1 MPLQMHLLYLQNPNF
16 KKMKAPL
23 IFLAF
28 LVIFS
33 SCKKDDAPK
42 DTPSTET
49 YINTNAGSTWTY
61 RQTDIANNNSSSDY
75 TITSTANDTT
85 IESRKYHVYTYSYG
99 GSKYLGMDGHEYYQ
113 YDSIPIT
120 GGVNIQRL
128 YLKDNAAKDDT
139 WKQDFNLNI
148 QELPGTTIQLTVQ
161 NKVEEKGITKTVNGK
176 DYSNVYHVSTSLS
189 SSAIPSTALVSSI
202 DSYYAPGYG
211 LIENTTTVELNFMGI
226 VKQVNFKTELMSS
239 DLK

>member
-1 MPLQMHLLYLQNPNF
+1 
-16 KKMKAPL
+16 MKTSL
-23 IFLAF
+23 VFLALLF
-28 LVIFS
+28 IFS
-33 SCKKDDAPK
+33 SCKKDNAPK
-42 DTPSTET
+42 DNPSNET
-49 YINTNAGSTWTY
+49 YVNTNAGSTWTY
-61 RQTDIANNNSSSDY
+61 RQTDMADNNSTSDY

-85 IESRKYHVYTYSYG
+85 IDSRKYHVYTYSYG
-99 GSKYLGMDGHEYYQ
+99 GSRYLGMEGHDYYQ

-139 WKQDFNLNI
+139 WKQDFNLQI
-148 QELPGTTIQLTVQ
+148 QELQGATIQLTVQ
-161 NKVEEKGITKTVNGK
+161 NKVVEKGITKTVNGK

-189 SSAIPSTALVSSI
+189 SSAIPSTALASTI

-211 LIENTTTVELNFMGI
+211 LIENTTQVELNYLGF
-226 VKQVNFKTELMSS
+226 VKEVNFKTELTSA

>member
-1 MPLQMHLLYLQNPNF
+1 MKTSLVFFALLF
-16 KKMKAPL
+16 
-23 IFLAF
+23 
-28 LVIFS
+28 IFS
-33 SCKKDDAPK
+33 SCKKDNAPK
-42 DTPSTET
+42 DNPSNET
-49 YINTNAGSTWTY
+49 YVNTNAGSTWTY
-61 RQTDIANNNSSSDY
+61 RQTDMTDNNSTSDY

-85 IESRKYHVYTYSYG
+85 IDSRKYHVYTYSYG
-99 GSKYLGMDGHEYYQ
+99 GSKYLGLEGHDYYQ

-139 WKQDFNLNI
+139 WKQDFNLQI
-148 QELPGTTIQLTVQ
+148 QELQGATIQLTVQ
-161 NKVEEKGITKTVNGK
+161 NKVVEKGITKTVNGK

-189 SSAIPSTALVSSI
+189 SSAIPSTALASTI

-211 LIENTTTVELNFMGI
+211 LIENTTQVELNYLGL
-226 VKQVNFKTELMSS
+226 VKEVNFKTELTST

>member
-1 MPLQMHLLYLQNPNF
+1 M
-16 KKMKAPL
+16 
-23 IFLAF
+23 
-28 LVIFS
+28 
-33 SCKKDDAPK
+33 
-42 DTPSTET
+42 
-49 YINTNAGSTWTY
+49 
-61 RQTDIANNNSSSDY
+61 ANNNSTSDY

-99 GSKYLGMDGHEYYQ
+99 GNGYLGMDGHEYYQ

-128 YLKDNAAKDDT
+128 YLKDNAAKNDT

-161 NKVEEKGITKTVNGK
+161 NKVEETGITKTVNGK

-189 SSAIPSTALVSSI
+189 SAAIPSTALASSI

-211 LIENTTTVELNFMGI
+211 LIENTTAVELNFLGI
-226 VKQVNFKTELMSS
+226 VKQVNFKTELMST

>member
-1 MPLQMHLLYLQNPNF
+1 LF
-16 KKMKAPL
+16 
-23 IFLAF
+23 
-28 LVIFS
+28 IFS
-33 SCKKDDAPK
+33 SCKKDNAPK
-42 DTPSTET
+42 DNPSNET
-49 YINTNAGSTWTY
+49 YVNTNAGSTWTY
-61 RQTDIANNNSSSDY
+61 RQTDMADNNSTSDY

-85 IESRKYHVYTYSYG
+85 IDSRKYHVYTYSYG
-99 GSKYLGMDGHEYYQ
+99 GSRYLGMEGHDYYQ

-139 WKQDFNLNI
+139 WKQDFNLQI
-148 QELPGTTIQLTVQ
+148 QELQGATIQLTVQ
-161 NKVEEKGITKTVNGK
+161 NKVVEKGITKTVNGK

-189 SSAIPSTALVSSI
+189 SSAIPSTALASTI

-211 LIENTTTVELNFMGI
+211 LIENTTQVELNYLGF
-226 VKQVNFKTELMSS
+226 VKEVNFKTELTSA

>member
-1 MPLQMHLLYLQNPNF
+1 MKTSLVFFALLF
-16 KKMKAPL
+16 
-23 IFLAF
+23 
-28 LVIFS
+28 IFS
-33 SCKKDDAPK
+33 SCKKDNAPK
-42 DTPSTET
+42 DNPSGET
-49 YINTNAGSTWTY
+49 YVNTTSGSTWTY
-61 RQTDIANNNSSSDY
+61 RQTDMADNNSTSDY

-85 IESRKYHVYTYSYG
+85 IDSRKYHVYTYSYG
-99 GSKYLGMDGHEYYQ
+99 GSRYLGMEGHDYYQ

-139 WKQDFNLNI
+139 WKQDFNLQI
-148 QELPGTTIQLTVQ
+148 QELQGATIQLTVQ
-161 NKVEEKGITKTVNGK
+161 NKVVEKGITKTVNGK

-189 SSAIPSTALVSSI
+189 SSAIPSTALTSTI

-211 LIENTTTVELNFMGI
+211 LIENTTQVELNYLGL
-226 VKQVNFKTELMSS
+226 VKEVNFKTELTSA

>member
-1 MPLQMHLLYLQNPNF
+1 MKTSLVFFALLF
-16 KKMKAPL
+16 
-23 IFLAF
+23 
-28 LVIFS
+28 IFS
-33 SCKKDDAPK
+33 SCKKDNAPK
-42 DTPSTET
+42 DNPSNET
-49 YINTNAGSTWTY
+49 YVNTNTGSTWTY
-61 RQTDIANNNSSSDY
+61 RQTDVADNNSTSDY

-85 IESRKYHVYTYSYG
+85 IDSRKYHVYTYSYG
-99 GSKYLGMDGHEYYQ
+99 GSKYLGIEGHDYYQ

-139 WKQDFNLNI
+139 WKQDFNLQI
-148 QELPGTTIQLTVQ
+148 QELQGATIQLTVQ
-161 NKVEEKGITKTVNGK
+161 NKVVEKGITKTVNGK

-189 SSAIPSTALVSSI
+189 SSAIPSTALTSTI

-211 LIENTTTVELNFMGI
+211 LIENTTQVELNYLGL
-226 VKQVNFKTELMSS
+226 VKEVNFKTELTSA

>member
-1 MPLQMHLLYLQNPNF
+1 LQNPNF
-16 KKMKAPL
+16 KKMKTS
-23 IFLAF
+23 
-28 LVIFS
+28 LVFFALLFIFS
-33 SCKKDDAPK
+33 SCKKDNAPK
-42 DTPSTET
+42 DNPSNET
-49 YINTNAGSTWTY
+49 YVNTNAGSTWTY
-61 RQTDIANNNSSSDY
+61 RQTDMADNNSTSDY

-85 IESRKYHVYTYSYG
+85 IDSRKYHVYTYSYG
-99 GSKYLGMDGHEYYQ
+99 GSRYLGMEGHDYYQ

-139 WKQDFNLNI
+139 WKQDFNLQI
-148 QELPGTTIQLTVQ
+148 QELQGATIQLTVQ
-161 NKVEEKGITKTVNGK
+161 NKVVEKGITKTVNGK

-189 SSAIPSTALVSSI
+189 SSAIPSTALASTI

-211 LIENTTTVELNFMGI
+211 LIENTTQVELNYLGF
-226 VKQVNFKTELMSS
+226 VKEVNFKTELTSA

>member
-1 MPLQMHLLYLQNPNF
+1 M
-16 KKMKAPL
+16 A
-23 IFLAF
+23 
-28 LVIFS
+28 
-33 SCKKDDAPK
+33 D
-42 DTPSTET
+42 
-49 YINTNAGSTWTY
+49 
-61 RQTDIANNNSSSDY
+61 NNSTSDY

-85 IESRKYHVYTYSYG
+85 IDSMKYHVYTYSYG
-99 GSKYLGMDGHEYYQ
+99 GSKYLGIEGHDYYQ

-139 WKQDFNLNI
+139 WKQDFNLQI
-148 QELPGTTIQLTVQ
+148 QELQGATIQLTVQ
-161 NKVEEKGITKTVNGK
+161 NKVVEKGITKTVNGK

-189 SSAIPSTALVSSI
+189 SSAIPSTALASTI

-211 LIENTTTVELNFMGI
+211 LIENTTQVELNYLGF
-226 VKQVNFKTELMSS
+226 VKEVNFKTELTSA

>member
-1 MPLQMHLLYLQNPNF
+1 MKTSLVFFALLF
-16 KKMKAPL
+16 
-23 IFLAF
+23 
-28 LVIFS
+28 IFS
-33 SCKKDDAPK
+33 SCKKDNAPK
-42 DTPSTET
+42 DNPSNET
-49 YINTNAGSTWTY
+49 YVNTNAGSTWTY
-61 RQTDIANNNSSSDY
+61 RQTDMADNNSTSDY

-85 IESRKYHVYTYSYG
+85 IDSRKYHVYTYSYG
-99 GSKYLGMDGHEYYQ
+99 GSRYLGMEGHDYYQ

-139 WKQDFNLNI
+139 WKQDFNLQI
-148 QELPGTTIQLTVQ
+148 QELQGATIQLTVQ
-161 NKVEEKGITKTVNGK
+161 NKVVEKGITKTVNGK

-189 SSAIPSTALVSSI
+189 SSAIPSTALASTI

-211 LIENTTTVELNFMGI
+211 LIENTTQVELNYLGF
-226 VKQVNFKTELMSS
+226 VKEVNFKTELTSA

>member
-1 MPLQMHLLYLQNPNF
+1 MKTSLVFFALLF
-16 KKMKAPL
+16 
-23 IFLAF
+23 
-28 LVIFS
+28 IFS
-33 SCKKDDAPK
+33 SCKKDNAPK
-42 DTPSTET
+42 DNPSNET
-49 YINTNAGSTWTY
+49 YVNTNAGSTWTY
-61 RQTDIANNNSSSDY
+61 RQTDMADNNSTSDY

-85 IESRKYHVYTYSYG
+85 IDSRKYHVYTYSYG
-99 GSKYLGMDGHEYYQ
+99 GSRYLGMEGHDYYQ

-139 WKQDFNLNI
+139 WKQDFNLQI
-148 QELPGTTIQLTVQ
+148 QELQGATIQLTVQ
-161 NKVEEKGITKTVNGK
+161 NKVVEKGITKTVNGK

-189 SSAIPSTALVSSI
+189 SSAIPSTALASTI

-211 LIENTTTVELNFMGI
+211 LIENTTQVELNYLGL
-226 VKQVNFKTELMSS
+226 VKEVNFKTELTSA

>member
-1 MPLQMHLLYLQNPNF
+1 
-16 KKMKAPL
+16 MKTSL
-23 IFLAF
+23 IFFALLF
-28 LVIFS
+28 IFS
-33 SCKKDDAPK
+33 SCKKDNAPK
-42 DTPSTET
+42 DNPSNEN
-49 YINTNAGSTWTY
+49 YVNTNAGSTWTY
-61 RQTDIANNNSSSDY
+61 RQTDMADNNSTSDY

-85 IESRKYHVYTYSYG
+85 IDSRKYHVYTYSYG
-99 GSKYLGMDGHEYYQ
+99 GSKYLGIEGHDYYQ

-139 WKQDFNLNI
+139 WKQDFNLQI
-148 QELPGTTIQLTVQ
+148 QELQGATIQLTVQ
-161 NKVEEKGITKTVNGK
+161 NKVVEKGITKTVNGK

-189 SSAIPSTALVSSI
+189 SSAIPSTALASTI

-211 LIENTTTVELNFMGI
+211 LIENTTQVELNYLGL
-226 VKQVNFKTELMSS
+226 VKEVNFKTELTST

>member
-1 MPLQMHLLYLQNPNF
+1 MKTSLVFFALLF
-16 KKMKAPL
+16 
-23 IFLAF
+23 
-28 LVIFS
+28 IFS
-33 SCKKDDAPK
+33 SCKKDNAPK
-42 DTPSTET
+42 DNPSNET
-49 YINTNAGSTWTY
+49 YVNTNAGSTWTY
-61 RQTDIANNNSSSDY
+61 RQTDMADNNSTSDY

-85 IESRKYHVYTYSYG
+85 IDSRKYHVYTYSYG
-99 GSKYLGMDGHEYYQ
+99 GSKYLGIEGHDYYQ

-139 WKQDFNLNI
+139 WKQDFNLQI
-148 QELPGTTIQLTVQ
+148 QELQGATIQLTVQ
-161 NKVEEKGITKTVNGK
+161 NKVVEKGITKTVNGK

-189 SSAIPSTALVSSI
+189 SSAIPSTALASTI

-211 LIENTTTVELNFMGI
+211 LIENTTQVELNYLGF
-226 VKQVNFKTELMSS
+226 VKEVNFKTELTSA

>member
-1 MPLQMHLLYLQNPNF
+1 
-16 KKMKAPL
+16 MKTSL
-23 IFLAF
+23 VFLALLF
-28 LVIFS
+28 IFS
-33 SCKKDDAPK
+33 SCKKDNAPK
-42 DTPSTET
+42 DNPSNET
-49 YINTNAGSTWTY
+49 YVNTNAGSTWTY
-61 RQTDIANNNSSSDY
+61 RQTDMADNNSTSDY

-85 IESRKYHVYTYSYG
+85 IDSRKYHVYTYSYG
-99 GSKYLGMDGHEYYQ
+99 GSKYLGIEGHDYYQ

-139 WKQDFNLNI
+139 WKQDFNLQI
-148 QELPGTTIQLTVQ
+148 QELQGATIQLTVQ
-161 NKVEEKGITKTVNGK
+161 NKVVEKGITKTINGK

-189 SSAIPSTALVSSI
+189 SSAIPSTALASTI

-211 LIENTTTVELNFMGI
+211 LIENTTQVELNYLGF
-226 VKQVNFKTELMSS
+226 VKEVNFKTELTSA

>member
-1 MPLQMHLLYLQNPNF
+1 MKTSLVFFALLF
-16 KKMKAPL
+16 
-23 IFLAF
+23 
-28 LVIFS
+28 IFS
-33 SCKKDDAPK
+33 SCKKDNAPK
-42 DTPSTET
+42 DNPSNET
-49 YINTNAGSTWTY
+49 YVNTNAGSTWTY
-61 RQTDIANNNSSSDY
+61 RQTDMADNNSTSDY

-85 IESRKYHVYTYSYG
+85 IDSRKYHVYTYSYG
-99 GSKYLGMDGHEYYQ
+99 GSRYLGMEGHDYYQ

-139 WKQDFNLNI
+139 WKQDFNLQI
-148 QELPGTTIQLTVQ
+148 QELQGATIQLTVQ
-161 NKVEEKGITKTVNGK
+161 NKVVEKGITKTVNGK

-189 SSAIPSTALVSSI
+189 SSAIPSTALASTI

-211 LIENTTTVELNFMGI
+211 LIENTTQVELNYLGL
-226 VKQVNFKTELMSS
+226 VKEVNFKTELTST

>member
-1 MPLQMHLLYLQNPNF
+1 MKTSLVFFALLF
-16 KKMKAPL
+16 
-23 IFLAF
+23 
-28 LVIFS
+28 IFS
-33 SCKKDDAPK
+33 SCKKDNAPK
-42 DTPSTET
+42 DNPSNET
-49 YINTNAGSTWTY
+49 YVNTNAGSTWTY
-61 RQTDIANNNSSSDY
+61 RQTDMADNNSTSDY

-85 IESRKYHVYTYSYG
+85 IDSRKYHVYTYSYG
-99 GSKYLGMDGHEYYQ
+99 GSKYLGIEGHDYYQ

-139 WKQDFNLNI
+139 WKQDFNLQI
-148 QELPGTTIQLTVQ
+148 QELQGATIQLTVQ
-161 NKVEEKGITKTVNGK
+161 NKVVEKGITKTVNGK

-189 SSAIPSTALVSSI
+189 SSAIPSTALASTI

-211 LIENTTTVELNFMGI
+211 LIENTTQVELNYLGL
-226 VKQVNFKTELMSS
+226 VKEVNFKTELTST

>member
-1 MPLQMHLLYLQNPNF
+1 
-16 KKMKAPL
+16 MKTFL
-23 IFLAF
+23 VFLALLF
-28 LVIFS
+28 IFS
-33 SCKKDDAPK
+33 SCKKDNAPK
-42 DTPSTET
+42 DNPSNET
-49 YINTNAGSTWTY
+49 YVNTNAGSTWTY
-61 RQTDIANNNSSSDY
+61 RQTDMADNNSTSDY

-85 IESRKYHVYTYSYG
+85 IDSRKYHVYTYSYG
-99 GSKYLGMDGHEYYQ
+99 GSRYLGMEGHDYYQ

-139 WKQDFNLNI
+139 WKQDFNLQI
-148 QELPGTTIQLTVQ
+148 QELQGATIQLTVQ
-161 NKVEEKGITKTVNGK
+161 NKVVEKGITKTVNGK

-189 SSAIPSTALVSSI
+189 SSAIPSTALASTI

-211 LIENTTTVELNFMGI
+211 LIENTTQVELNYLGF
-226 VKQVNFKTELMSS
+226 VKEVNFKTELTSA

>member
-1 MPLQMHLLYLQNPNF
+1 MKTSLVFFALLF
-16 KKMKAPL
+16 
-23 IFLAF
+23 
-28 LVIFS
+28 IFS
-33 SCKKDDAPK
+33 SCKKDNAPK
-42 DTPSTET
+42 DNPSNET
-49 YINTNAGSTWTY
+49 YVNTNAGSTWTY
-61 RQTDIANNNSSSDY
+61 RQTDMADNNSTSDY

-85 IESRKYHVYTYSYG
+85 IDSRKYHVYTYSYG
-99 GSKYLGMDGHEYYQ
+99 GSKYLGIEGHDYYQ

-139 WKQDFNLNI
+139 WKQDFNLQI
-148 QELPGTTIQLTVQ
+148 QELQGATIQLTVQ
-161 NKVEEKGITKTVNGK
+161 NKVVEKGITKTVNGK

-189 SSAIPSTALVSSI
+189 SSAIPSTALTSTI

-211 LIENTTTVELNFMGI
+211 LIENTTQVELNYLGL
-226 VKQVNFKTELMSS
+226 VKEVNFKTELTSA

>member
-1 MPLQMHLLYLQNPNF
+1 MKTSLVFFALLF
-16 KKMKAPL
+16 
-23 IFLAF
+23 
-28 LVIFS
+28 IFS
-33 SCKKDDAPK
+33 SCKKDNAPK
-42 DTPSTET
+42 DNPSNET
-49 YINTNAGSTWTY
+49 YVNTNAGSTWTY
-61 RQTDIANNNSSSDY
+61 RQTDMADNNSTSDY

-85 IESRKYHVYTYSYG
+85 IDSRKYHVYTYSYG
-99 GSKYLGMDGHEYYQ
+99 GSRYLGMEGHDYYQ

-139 WKQDFNLNI
+139 WKQDFNLQI
-148 QELPGTTIQLTVQ
+148 QELQGATIQLTVQ
-161 NKVEEKGITKTVNGK
+161 NKVVEKGITKTVNGK

-189 SSAIPSTALVSSI
+189 SSAIPSTALTSTI

-211 LIENTTTVELNFMGI
+211 LIENTTQVELNYLGL
-226 VKQVNFKTELMSS
+226 VKEVNFKTELTSA

>member
-1 MPLQMHLLYLQNPNF
+1 
-16 KKMKAPL
+16 MKTSL
-23 IFLAF
+23 VFLALLF
-28 LVIFS
+28 IFS

-42 DTPSTET
+42 DNPSNET
-49 YINTNAGSTWTY
+49 YVNTNAGSTWTY
-61 RQTDIANNNSSSDY
+61 RQTDMANNNSTSEY

-85 IESRKYHVYTYSYG
+85 IDSRKYHVYTYSYG
-99 GSKYLGMDGHEYYQ
+99 GSGYLGIEGHEYYQ

-139 WKQDFNLNI
+139 WKQDFNLQI
-148 QELPGTTIQLTVQ
+148 QELQGATIQLTVQ
-161 NKVEEKGITKTVNGK
+161 NKVVEKGITKTVNGK
-176 DYSNVYHVSTSLS
+176 EYSNVYHVSTSLS
-189 SSAIPSTALVSSI
+189 SSAIPSTALASTI

-211 LIENTTTVELNFMGI
+211 LIENTTQVELNYLGL
-226 VKQVNFKTELMSS
+226 VKQVNFKTELTSA

>member
-1 MPLQMHLLYLQNPNF
+1 
-16 KKMKAPL
+16 MKTSL
-23 IFLAF
+23 VFLALLF
-28 LVIFS
+28 IFS
-33 SCKKDDAPK
+33 SCKKDNAPK
-42 DTPSTET
+42 DNPSNET
-49 YINTNAGSTWTY
+49 YVNTNAGSTWTY
-61 RQTDIANNNSSSDY
+61 RQTDMADNNSTSDY

-85 IESRKYHVYTYSYG
+85 IDSRKYHVYTYSYG
-99 GSKYLGMDGHEYYQ
+99 GSKYLGMEGHDYYQ

-139 WKQDFNLNI
+139 WKQDFNLQI
-148 QELPGTTIQLTVQ
+148 QELQGATIQLTVQ
-161 NKVEEKGITKTVNGK
+161 NKVVEKGITKTINGK

-189 SSAIPSTALVSSI
+189 SSAIPSTALASTI

-211 LIENTTTVELNFMGI
+211 LIENTTQVELNYLGF
-226 VKQVNFKTELMSS
+226 VKEVNFKTELTSA

>member
-1 MPLQMHLLYLQNPNF
+1 MKTSLVFFALLF
-16 KKMKAPL
+16 
-23 IFLAF
+23 
-28 LVIFS
+28 IFS
-33 SCKKDDAPK
+33 SCKKDNAPK
-42 DTPSTET
+42 DNPSNET
-49 YINTNAGSTWTY
+49 YVNTNAGSTWTY
-61 RQTDIANNNSSSDY
+61 RQTDMADNNSTSDY

-85 IESRKYHVYTYSYG
+85 IDSRKYHVYTYSYG
-99 GSKYLGMDGHEYYQ
+99 GSKYLGIEGHDYYQ

-139 WKQDFNLNI
+139 WKQDFNLQI
-148 QELPGTTIQLTVQ
+148 QELQGATIQLTVQ
-161 NKVEEKGITKTVNGK
+161 NKVVEKGITKTVNGK

-189 SSAIPSTALVSSI
+189 SSAIPSTALASTI

-211 LIENTTTVELNFMGI
+211 LIENTTQVELNYLGL
-226 VKQVNFKTELMSS
+226 VKEVNFKTELTSA

>member
-1 MPLQMHLLYLQNPNF
+1 MKTSLVFFALLF
-16 KKMKAPL
+16 
-23 IFLAF
+23 
-28 LVIFS
+28 IFS
-33 SCKKDDAPK
+33 SCKKDNAPK
-42 DTPSTET
+42 DNPSNET
-49 YINTNAGSTWTY
+49 YVNTNTGSIWTY
-61 RQTDIANNNSSSDY
+61 RQTDVADNNSTSDY

-85 IESRKYHVYTYSYG
+85 IDSRKYHVYTYSYG
-99 GSKYLGMDGHEYYQ
+99 GSKYLGIEGHDYYQ

-139 WKQDFNLNI
+139 WKQDFNLQI
-148 QELPGTTIQLTVQ
+148 QELQGATIQLTVQ
-161 NKVEEKGITKTVNGK
+161 NKVVEKGITKTVNGK

-189 SSAIPSTALVSSI
+189 SSAIPSTALTSTI

-211 LIENTTTVELNFMGI
+211 LIENTTQVELNYLGL
-226 VKQVNFKTELMSS
+226 VKEVNFKTELTSA

>member
-1 MPLQMHLLYLQNPNF
+1 
-16 KKMKAPL
+16 MKTSL
-23 IFLAF
+23 VFLALLF
-28 LVIFS
+28 IFS
-33 SCKKDDAPK
+33 SCKKDNAPK
-42 DTPSTET
+42 DNPSNET
-49 YINTNAGSTWTY
+49 YVNTNAGSTWTY
-61 RQTDIANNNSSSDY
+61 RQTDMADNNSTSDY

-85 IESRKYHVYTYSYG
+85 IDSRKYHVYTYSYG
-99 GSKYLGMDGHEYYQ
+99 GSKYLGIEGHDYYQ

-139 WKQDFNLNI
+139 WKQDFNLQI
-148 QELPGTTIQLTVQ
+148 QELQGATIQLTVQ
-161 NKVEEKGITKTVNGK
+161 NKVVEKGITKTVNGK

-189 SSAIPSTALVSSI
+189 SSAIPSTALASTI

-211 LIENTTTVELNFMGI
+211 LIENTTQVELNYLGF
-226 VKQVNFKTELMSS
+226 VKEVNFKTELTSA